1 MTYVE
6 VDSVKDPTSLIN
18 KIKNAYVIKKFTVTF
33 GGPNP
38 FDADEHFHKPMSV
51 YLQKAGGRKGRTTID
66 GENLDSGILIQMIG
80 SVASTGNNATAR
92 LKNADSEKFVTVSL
106 KKNPAKIVVPSDV
119 TDEVA
124 IDERMVVEYRK
135 VRNR

>member
-18 KIKNAYVIKKFTVTF
+18 KLKNAYVIKKFTVTF

-38 FDADEHFHKPMSV
+38 FDADEHFHRPMSV
-51 YLQKAGGRKGRTTID
+51 YLQQAGGKEGRTIID
-66 GENLDSGILIQMIG
+66 GENLDPEILVQMTS

-92 LKNADSEKFVTVSL
+92 LKNTDNEKFVTVSL
-106 KKNPAKIVVPSDV
+106 KNNPAKIVVPSDL
-119 TDEVA
+119 TDEAA
-124 IDERMVVEYRK
+124 IDERMVAEYRK